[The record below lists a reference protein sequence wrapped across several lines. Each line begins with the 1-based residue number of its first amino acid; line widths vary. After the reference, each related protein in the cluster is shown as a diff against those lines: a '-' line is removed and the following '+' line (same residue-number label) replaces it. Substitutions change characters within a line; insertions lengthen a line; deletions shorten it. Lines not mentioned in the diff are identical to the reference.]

1 MCYCGVVCINIVK
14 LNFKEVKV
22 IDLIDVSVWEK
33 YIVWDL
39 IVWEYVNR
47 FEEVIL
53 DFKICVL
60 VECV

>member
-1 MCYCGVVCINIVK
+1 MCCCGVVCINIVK

-39 IVWEYVNR
+39 IVWEYVDR

>member
-1 MCYCGVVCINIVK
+1 MCCCGVVCINIVK

-53 DFKICVL
+53 YFKICVL
-60 VECV
+60 GECV

>member
-1 MCYCGVVCINIVK
+1 MCCCGVVCINIVK